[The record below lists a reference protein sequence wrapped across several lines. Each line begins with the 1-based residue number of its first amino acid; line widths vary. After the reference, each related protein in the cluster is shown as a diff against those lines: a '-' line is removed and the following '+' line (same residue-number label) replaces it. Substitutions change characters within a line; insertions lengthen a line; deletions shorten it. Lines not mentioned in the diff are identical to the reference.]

1 MTCKGSSF
9 DHPVKG
15 LESSNENLR
24 KMTTSKEM
32 LIQQG
37 VYWIIHT
44 SRNIIKIIQINVN
57 KQKAFDSDPRLK
69 QQIDFTGSLDRNGNT
84 MLFV

>member
-1 MTCKGSSF
+1 METRCCLFK
-9 DHPVKG
+9 KR
-15 LESSNENLR
+15 LR
-24 KMTTSKEM
+24 KLYARFFIRQCES
-32 LIQQG
+32 LIDLDLSSLYY
-37 VYWIIHT
+37 VKIL
-44 SRNIIKIIQINVN
+44 IKIIQINVN